1 MKCLRCQHENPADAV
16 FCQECGTRL
25 EAACPGC
32 GTANKLGAK
41 FCKKCGQ
48 PAATAPPAAAVKFP
62 SPESYTPKHLAEK
75 ILTSKAA
82 LEGERKQVTVLFAD
96 LKGSMELLA
105 DRDPEE
111 ARKLLDPVLE
121 RMMEAVHRYEGTVNQ
136 VMGDGIMALFGAPL
150 AHEDHAVRACYAA
163 LRMQESVGHYAQGVF
178 QTYGVP
184 IQIRVGLNSG
194 SVVVRAIG
202 SDLHMD
208 YTAVGQTTHLA
219 ARMEQLA
226 LPGTILLTADTLRL
240 VEGGVEVAARGPT
253 AVKGMSVPV
262 NVYELLRA
270 RALRT
275 RIETEISGRGLSRFV
290 GRDAETESLQRC
302 LLAAARGRGQLVAVV
317 GDPGAGKSRLLYEL
331 LHSDATLGW
340 RVFETRAVP
349 HGSNVMYSPII
360 DLFKRYFDVHD
371 GDRKTVVQRV
381 HSAVGQL
388 ESLAASHVSALVAL
402 FDIDEPDSQ
411 WAALDPPQRRRR
423 TLDACTA
430 VLLAEAGRQP
440 IVLVVED
447 LHWIDGGTQAWLDV
461 MVNALPAARVV
472 VLVSYRPEYRHAWG
486 SKTYY
491 AQVRVEPLAP
501 ELAYSL
507 LDALLGIAE
516 GLVPLKR
523 LLVERTE
530 GNPLFLEEMVRD
542 LVETGRLLGE
552 PGARRLAGPLVDIR
566 VPATVEVVLASRID
580 RLATEDKQTLQA
592 ASAIG
597 KEGSLKVLAG
607 IVNLS
612 SQQLAAVLKRLRSA
626 DLIYESGSMV
636 ERQYTFKH
644 ALTHDVAYGSLLLD
658 QRKALHRVIV
668 EAMEQLFAERLAE
681 HVEWLAYHAAR
692 AEDWRKAATYSYE
705 AGMKVQERSAALEA
719 TEYFEGSL
727 AALTRL
733 PASDEVVRL
742 GIDVRL
748 ALRRSAFLHG
758 DLTRVERHLNDAQ
771 SLARNIGDRTRQ
783 ARATAQLCTLR
794 WYRGELRRAAEEA
807 LAARALADEC
817 NDLDAV
823 IHCNVQLVY
832 SHHCCGDYRRAEDYC
847 AEVLALIAPERRAE
861 FRLSSMGWP
870 PAIPAFAFLAASK
883 AERGAFD
890 EGASDGAAG
899 VHLAETFAQ
908 PFARGMAAWGMGFF
922 HRLRGEL
929 AVAEELLTR
938 AFELAKEWQVEWWLA
953 HIGSLLGHVKA
964 LRGDREGVEI
974 VREALARFE
983 ARGFGPFRSLAMVNL
998 GEAQLAVGELDEA
1011 GTMGRRGLARA
1022 NEQGERGHGAWA
1034 LKLLG
1039 DVAERCGEER
1049 EAQGRYDACRS
1060 AAEELGMRPLVAHCH
1075 LGLGKLYRR
1084 TRKREQAQEH
1094 LTIATTMYREMGMT
1108 YWLEKAEAMD

>member
-1 MKCLRCQHENPADAV
+1 MQCPRCQHENSPAMK
-16 FCQECGTRL
+16 FCGEC
-25 EAACPGC
+25 AAPLAATCPSC
-32 GTANKLGAK
+32 GAANPPENKFCGQCAAPLRTSPTAK
-41 FCKKCGQ
+41 F
-48 PAATAPPAAAVKFP
+48 AAPD
-62 SPESYTPKHLAEK
+62 SYTPKHIAER
-75 ILTSKAA
+75 ILTSKAT

-121 RMMEAVHRYEGTVNQ
+121 HMMEAVHRYEGTVNQ
-136 VMGDGIMALFGAPL
+136 VMGDGMMALFGAPL
-150 AHEDHAVRACYAA
+150 AYEDHAVRACYAA

-253 AVKGMSVPV
+253 TVKGMSGPV

-275 RIETEISGRGLSRFV
+275 RIDTEVSGRGLSRFV
-290 GRDAETESLQRC
+290 GRDAETESLRRC

-371 GDRKTVVQRV
+371 GDDRKTVVQRV
-381 HSAVGQL
+381 HSALGQL
-388 ESLAASHVSALVAL
+388 EPLAASHASALVAL

-423 TLDACTA
+423 TLDACTG
-430 VLLAEAGRQP
+430 VLLAEAARQP

-486 SKTYY
+486 SNTYY

-507 LDALLGIAE
+507 LDSLLGIAE
-516 GLVPLKR
+516 GLAPLKR

-530 GNPLFLEEMVRD
+530 ENPLFLEEMVRD
-542 LVETGRLLGE
+542 LAETGRLLGE
-552 PGARRLAGPLVDIR
+552 PGARCLAGPVVDIR

-597 KEGSLKVLAG
+597 KEGSLKVFAG

-612 SQQLAAVLKRLRSA
+612 GQQLAAVLKRLHSA

-658 QRKALHRVIV
+658 QGKALHRVIV
-668 EAMEQLFAERLAE
+668 AAMEQLFAERLAE
-681 HVEWLAYHAAR
+681 HVEWLAYHAAL

-719 TEYFEGSL
+719 PEYFEGSL

-733 PASDEVVRL
+733 PVSDEVVRL

-771 SLARNIGDRTRQ
+771 SLARSIRDRTRQ

-794 WYRGELRRAAEEA
+794 WYRGDPRRAAEEA
-807 LAARALADEC
+807 LAARALAYEC

-832 SHHCCGDYRRAEDYC
+832 SYHCCGDYRRAEDYC
-847 AEVLALIAPERRAE
+847 SEVLALIAPERRAE

-908 PFARGMAAWGMGFF
+908 PFALGMAAWGMGFF

-929 AVAEELLTR
+929 AVAE
-938 AFELAKEWQVEWWLA
+938 
-953 HIGSLLGHVKA
+953 
-964 LRGDREGVEI
+964 
-974 VREALARFE
+974 
-983 ARGFGPFRSLAMVNL
+983 
-998 GEAQLAVGELDEA
+998 
-1011 GTMGRRGLARA
+1011 GT
-1022 NEQGERGHGAWA
+1022 
-1034 LKLLG
+1034 
-1039 DVAERCGEER
+1039 
-1049 EAQGRYDACRS
+1049 
-1060 AAEELGMRPLVAHCH
+1060 
-1075 LGLGKLYRR
+1075 
-1084 TRKREQAQEH
+1084 
-1094 LTIATTMYREMGMT
+1094 
-1108 YWLEKAEAMD
+1108 